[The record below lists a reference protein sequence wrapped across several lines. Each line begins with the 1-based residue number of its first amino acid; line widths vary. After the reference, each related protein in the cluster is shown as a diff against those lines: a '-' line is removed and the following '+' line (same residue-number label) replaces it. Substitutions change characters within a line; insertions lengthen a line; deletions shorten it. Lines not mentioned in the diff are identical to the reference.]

1 MSERAQTQYT
11 IAISKGS
18 ALLDEMKFLLNAW
31 QSGEAVDEFCDRVV
45 RDGIIDKA
53 TARRAHDVARRVFAN
68 RFLLPE
74 DYPARHMKQLLES
87 GAPSRLISD
96 LAMLFTAR
104 SDLLVRDVIA
114 QVYWPS
120 AREGRLYLSPG
131 DITVFIEEAEASGKV
146 EEAWSSEVSKKVA
159 RGLAK
164 ALVEFGLLEDGAK
177 GRREIA
183 PYRPSPQLPAY
194 LAYLLHLQGLS
205 DQAMLE
211 HPDWR
216 LFGYD
221 RERLLA
227 QLASGEYADQWLL
240 QIGGSVV
247 RMNWTYAS
255 MEEVL
260 DALAR

>member
-18 ALLDEMKFLLNAW
+18 ALVDEMKVLLTAW
-31 QSGEAVDEFCDRVV
+31 QPGEPVDGFCDRVV
-45 RDGIIDKA
+45 RDGIIGKG
-53 TARRAHDVARRVFAN
+53 TARRARDVVRRVFAN

-74 DYPARHMKQLLES
+74 DYPARHMKRLMES
-87 GAPSRLISD
+87 GASSRLIAD

-104 SDLLVRDVIA
+104 SDLLVRDVIT

-120 AREGRLYLSPG
+120 AREGRLYLSAG
-131 DITVFIEEAEASGKV
+131 DITVFIQEAEASGRVK
-146 EEAWSSEVSKKVA
+146 EAWSSEVSKKVA

-164 ALVEFGLLEDGAK
+164 ALAEFGLLEDGVK

-183 PYRPSPQLPAY
+183 PYRSSPQLPVY
-194 LAYLLHLQGLS
+194 LSYLLHFQELS

-211 HPDWR
+211 HPDWQ

-221 RERLLA
+221 SERLLGD
-227 QLASGEYADQWLL
+227 LASSENADWWLL

-247 RMNWTYAS
+247 RMNWTYSS

-260 DALAR
+260 DALSR

>member
-1 MSERAQTQYT
+1 
-11 IAISKGS
+11 
-18 ALLDEMKFLLNAW
+18 MKVLLNAW
-31 QSGEAVDEFCDRVV
+31 RPDEAVDGFCDRVV

-53 TARRAHDVARRVFAN
+53 TARRARDVARRVFAN

-87 GAPSRLISD
+87 GAASGLISD

-104 SDLLVRDVIA
+104 SDLLVRDVITD
-114 QVYWPS
+114 VYWPS
-120 AREGRLYLSPG
+120 VREGRLYLSV
-131 DITVFIEEAEASGKV
+131 DDVVVFIQGAAASGRV

-159 RGLAK
+159 RGLVK
-164 ALVEFGLLEDGAK
+164 ALVEFGLLEDAVK

-183 PYRPSPQLPAY
+183 PYRPSTQLPIY

-205 DQAMLE
+205 DQAVLE
-211 HPDWR
+211 HSDWR

-227 QLASGEYADQWLL
+227 QLASGEYADWWML
-240 QIGGSVV
+240 QVGGSVV
-247 RMNWTYAS
+247 RMNWMYAS
-255 MEEVL
+255 IEEVL